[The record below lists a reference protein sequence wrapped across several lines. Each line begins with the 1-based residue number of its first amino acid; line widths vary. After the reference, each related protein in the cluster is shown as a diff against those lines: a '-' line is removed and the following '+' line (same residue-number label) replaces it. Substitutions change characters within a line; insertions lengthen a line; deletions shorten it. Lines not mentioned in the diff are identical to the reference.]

1 MHKLISHLLDSIF
14 PIPCSFCGKYDL
26 FASKLSICKQCIFEN
41 KRPTTEEIITR
52 CKICDLPVKG
62 DTCDFCNS
70 RNIFFS
76 KLHSIRTKGYI
87 EKEMIQ
93 KIKFGNVPYLSNF
106 FRIGLRKF
114 LPGFKRM
121 NFANIVIIP
130 SNKKTL
136 RKRPLPVCY
145 PVIQFLE
152 KSLRIRTIS
161 PFYKKSQELQS
172 GKSFRERFIHA
183 QNAFAL
189 KKEFIH
195 SFRGNYLLVDDVFTT
210 GATINE
216 IAKILLQNGAE
227 NVEVLVL
234 VKGKV

>member
-1 MHKLISHLLDSIF
+1 
-14 PIPCSFCGKYDL
+14 
-26 FASKLSICKQCIFEN
+26 
-41 KRPTTEEIITR
+41 
-52 CKICDLPVKG
+52 
-62 DTCDFCNS
+62 
-70 RNIFFS
+70 
-76 KLHSIRTKGYI
+76 
-87 EKEMIQ
+87 MIQ

-189 KKEFIH
+189 KNEFIH